1 MHRLHH
7 RDTPRRVA
15 ERFGAY
21 PFIVCTILAERAQRG
36 GANQSISEHVGARR
50 RSILVHRLY
59 HRDTPRHAAEHTRA
73 SFAYRGA
80 RGAWRSTL
88 VHRCRATDIVCGSN
102 DVRRHRASICARSRL
117 KVTIWAFGAHPPPP
131 PLPIPLQLPCPLP
144 LPTAPPPPSP
154 APPRRCVCGSCAL
167 SISWFLFPGKAPKPL
182 RA

>member
-36 GANQSISEHVGARR
+36 GANQSISEHGGARR

-117 KVTIWAFGAHPPPP
+117 KVTIWSFGARPPPLPTYPPPIPLPTSPPHCPPPP
-131 PLPIPLQLPCPLP
+131 P
-144 LPTAPPPPSP
+144 PPV
-154 APPRRCVCGSCAL
+154 PPRSLPAAACA
-167 SISWFLFPGKAPKPL
+167 A
-182 RA
+182 RVH